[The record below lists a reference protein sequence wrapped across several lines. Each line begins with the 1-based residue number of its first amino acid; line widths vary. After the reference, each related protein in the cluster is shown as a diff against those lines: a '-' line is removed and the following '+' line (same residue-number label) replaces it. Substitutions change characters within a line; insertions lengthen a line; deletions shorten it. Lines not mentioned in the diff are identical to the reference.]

1 MAELYFRENPVAIDY
16 TDLDDIKKHSKP
28 LTSFDDLSEAL
39 SGLQKAFDEELKS
52 RNDIII
58 NAFPDIDGVVE
69 LSVFHQVKRKL
80 FSKKLK
86 SQRFVVCAT
95 LLSELFI
102 LKTTSFEEVK
112 EIFQNFVEH
121 QKAPSTFGWENVK
134 LNIDFEQL

>member
-28 LTSFDDLSEAL
+28 LASFDDLSEAL

-52 RNDIII
+52 RNDIIV

-86 SQRFVVCAT
+86 SQRFVMCAT

-102 LKTTSFEEVK
+102 LKTTSFEEVRG
-112 EIFQNFVEH
+112 IFQNFVEH
-121 QKAPSTFGWENVK
+121 QKAPSTFGWGNVK